1 MSDVEL
7 LCEKSFSDVDNEI
20 LERFIEFQ
28 QALIDKDADKLDEI
42 LTDKYE
48 LVHMSGKR
56 QTKEEFI
63 AEIMD
68 GALNYYKS
76 EIIDPTILW
85 DDNQRATLVGD
96 VRLTAKV
103 YGINGT
109 WTLDTTVDFEKIDGK
124 WYFTKWDN

>member
-7 LCEKSFSDVDNEI
+7 ICEKSFSEIDTEI
-20 LERFIEFQ
+20 LNRFIEFQ
-28 QALIDKDADKLDEI
+28 QALIDKDDVKLDEI

-48 LVHMSGKR
+48 LVHMSGKK

-63 AEIMD
+63 SEIMD
-68 GALNYYKS
+68 GTLNYYRS
-76 EIIDPTILW
+76 EIIEPTVLW
-85 DDNQRATLVGD
+85 DDGQRVTLVAD

-103 YGINGT
+103 YGIEGK
-109 WTLDTTVDFEKIDGK
+109 WTLNTTVDFEKIDGK

>member
-48 LVHMSGKR
+48 LVHMSGKK

-68 GALNYYKS
+68 GPLNYY
-76 EIIDPTILW
+76 
-85 DDNQRATLVGD
+85 
-96 VRLTAKV
+96 
-103 YGINGT
+103 
-109 WTLDTTVDFEKIDGK
+109 
-124 WYFTKWDN
+124 